1 MSDDLFEEQEFK
13 NTYHMISRDGCGYCE
28 KALSFFNLLSV
39 PVNIEKVVTEEEQ
52 HRFKRE
58 GHRTFPRIF
67 KNGKL
72 IGGYEELIK
81 YTADVIGNK

>member
-1 MSDDLFEEQEFK
+1 
-13 NTYHMISRDGCGYCE
+13 MISRDGCGYCE
-28 KALSFFNLLSV
+28 KALSFFNLLSI
-39 PVNIEKVVTEEEQ
+39 PVTINKVVSDEDRQ
-52 HRFKRE
+52 WFIRE
-58 GHRTFPRIF
+58 GHRTFPRIY